1 MHTENLFAVA
11 QKKWTYVYDNQGIE
25 IHCVKKMDHVT
36 QLEFLPYHMLLCGAS
51 DRGGLSWLDVSV
63 GKMVTETWTKM
74 GSLQVNQP
82 LPKIFKFNFLLVPGD
97 VPKPSVSSASVW
109 SLAGHG
115 DNVDA

>member
-1 MHTENLFAVA
+1 MAF
-11 QKKWTYVYDNQGIE
+11 QGIE

-74 GSLQVNQP
+74 GSLQVEVQ
-82 LPKIFKFNFLLVPGD
+82 LYVQARSHVLFR
-97 VPKPSVSSASVW
+97 
-109 SLAGHG
+109 
-115 DNVDA
+115 

>member
-1 MHTENLFAVA
+1 MQLARVKMAF
-11 QKKWTYVYDNQGIE
+11 QGIE

-74 GSLQVNQP
+74 GSLQVQVQFYVQVRSHV
-82 LPKIFKFNFLLVPGD
+82 LFR
-97 VPKPSVSSASVW
+97 
-109 SLAGHG
+109 
-115 DNVDA
+115 

>member
-1 MHTENLFAVA
+1 MAL
-11 QKKWTYVYDNQGIE
+11 QGIE

-74 GSLQVNQP
+74 GSLQVQVQFYVQVRSHV
-82 LPKIFKFNFLLVPGD
+82 LFR
-97 VPKPSVSSASVW
+97 
-109 SLAGHG
+109 
-115 DNVDA
+115 

>member
-1 MHTENLFAVA
+1 M
-11 QKKWTYVYDNQGIE
+11 QGIE

-74 GSLQVNQP
+74 GSLQVARHLQKD
-82 LPKIFKFNFLLVPGD
+82 KICTNFCWPQVMCQNPASAVLVLGHSQGTVTMWTPNMK
-97 VPKPSVSSASVW
+97 VSVTKWYKNDRIVIE
-109 SLAGHG
+109 
-115 DNVDA
+115 

>member
-1 MHTENLFAVA
+1 MDLRLRQPGVPVLQLARVNLAL
-11 QKKWTYVYDNQGIE
+11 QGIE

-74 GSLQVNQP
+74 GSLQVEVQ
-82 LPKIFKFNFLLVPGD
+82 LYV
-97 VPKPSVSSASVW
+97 
-109 SLAGHG
+109 
-115 DNVDA
+115 

>member
-1 MHTENLFAVA
+1 MAF
-11 QKKWTYVYDNQGIE
+11 QGIE

-74 GSLQVNQP
+74 GSLQVEVQFMSK
-82 LPKIFKFNFLLVPGD
+82 LGHMFSSGD
-97 VPKPSVSSASVW
+97 VSKSSHSSACAR
-109 SLAGHG
+109 SLAGHS
-115 DNVDA
+115 DHVDP